1 MPMETIKKPS
11 SPFMGVPPGGTAL
24 CKLYRHVPPHWV
36 GFLRSFGLKTGIHF
50 AHSSLE
56 SGGVFEGTTGVYG
69 RYLSFQFQV
78 SIKERK
84 RNMRTRNGFQEF
96 VCLRSNL
103 SNNNIIGNVGSGPLF
118 LGPFSKPWTNV

>member
-1 MPMETIKKPS
+1 MSMETLKKPS

-50 AHSSLE
+50 AHFSLE
-56 SGGVFEGTTGVYG
+56 SGVVFEGTTGVYG

-84 RNMRTRNGFQEF
+84 RNMRTRNAFQEF

>member
-1 MPMETIKKPS
+1 
-11 SPFMGVPPGGTAL
+11 MGVPPGGTAL

-50 AHSSLE
+50 AHFSLE
-56 SGGVFEGTTGVYG
+56 SGVVFEGTTGVYE

-103 SNNNIIGNVGSGPLF
+103 SNNNIIGNVGSGHLF